1 MMVETTNGAATLGT
15 RVAGNGTSLLLRG
28 VKKAF
33 ADVKAVDGVD
43 LEVARGECFGL
54 LGPNGAGKTTT
65 IEICEGLTTPDA
77 GTVELLG
84 LKWGANAN
92 ELRQRIGIQLQET
105 QFPEKLTV
113 EETLRLF
120 RSFFKRGISVEE
132 SIKTAQLEEKRGARV
147 GGLSGGQKQ
156 RLAMATAL
164 VGDPELLFLDEPT
177 TGLDPQAR
185 RHLWD
190 LVDDLKH
197 AGRTIILTTHYM
209 DEAERLCDRVAIMD
223 HGNVIALGTP
233 NELIASIGGEDIV
246 EFAVVESI
254 DSPVPKGE
262 GPATSGG
269 VIGSPVPKGEGS
281 PPHGPGP
288 VRGDPGPGAPSS
300 VGGSPVPTVSSPHGR
315 VDAGMLLGIPGVKS
329 HRVDAG
335 LHQLAVSE
343 THTVVPRIF
352 TALTEHGL
360 HLSEFRTHSAT
371 LEDVFVRLTGRNL
384 RDE

>member
-1 MMVETTNGAATLGT
+1 MTDVAIFGT
-15 RVAGNGTSLLLRG
+15 AQKTSGGGNGPALLIRGLR
-28 VKKAF
+28 KAY
-33 ADVKAVDGVD
+33 ADVQAVDGLD

-65 IEICEGLTTPDA
+65 IEICEGLTAPDS
-77 GTVELLG
+77 GTVEVLG
-84 LKWGANAN
+84 LNWLSAANP
-92 ELRQRIGIQLQET
+92 LRQRIGIQLQET
-105 QFPEKLTV
+105 QFPDKLTV
-113 EETLRLF
+113 EETLRMF
-120 RSFFKRGISVEE
+120 RSFFKHGISVEE
-132 SIKTAQLEEKRGARV
+132 SIKTAQLEEKRKSRV

-190 LVDDLKH
+190 LVDELKQ

-223 HGNVIALGTP
+223 HGKTIALGTP
-233 NELIASIGGEDIV
+233 QQLIGSIGGEDIV
-246 EFAVVESI
+246 EFAVSDSQVRES
-254 DSPVPKGE
+254 
-262 GPATSGG
+262 
-269 VIGSPVPKGEGS
+269 
-281 PPHGPGP
+281 
-288 VRGDPGPGAPSS
+288 GPGAPRAE
-300 VGGSPVPTVSSPHGR
+300 VDPARLRAIGGVQ
-315 VDAGMLLGIPGVKS
+315 S

-335 LHQLAVSE
+335 LHQLSVSE
-343 THTVVPRIF
+343 LHLAVPRIF
-352 TALTEHGL
+352 AALKEQGL

>member
-1 MMVETTNGAATLGT
+1 MSDATKLAA
-15 RVAGNGTSLLLRG
+15 AGGPAASNNKPPLLIRGLR
-28 VKKAF
+28 KAF
-33 ADVKAVDGVD
+33 SDVQAVDGLD
-43 LEVARGECFGL
+43 LEVVSGECFGL

-65 IEICEGLTTPDA
+65 IEICEGLTVPDQ

-84 LKWGANAN
+84 LNWTTGAD

-105 QFPEKLTV
+105 QFPDKLTV

-120 RSFFKRGISVEE
+120 RSFYRHGIPVEQ
-132 SIKTAQLEEKRGARV
+132 SIRTAQLEEKRNSRV

-156 RLAMATAL
+156 RLAMACAL

-190 LVDDLKH
+190 LVDELKQ

-209 DEAERLCDRVAIMD
+209 EEAERLCDRVAIMD
-223 HGNVIALGTP
+223 HGHVIALGTP
-233 NELIASIGGEDIV
+233 QQLIATVGGEDIV
-246 EFAVVESI
+246 EFAVTQSE
-254 DSPVPKGE
+254 P
-262 GPATSGG
+262 
-269 VIGSPVPKGEGS
+269 GSHE
-281 PPHGPGP
+281 P
-288 VRGDPGPGAPSS
+288 VRGVVDPEKLTAI
-300 VGGSPVPTVSSPHGR
+300 GGVQ
-315 VDAGMLLGIPGVKS
+315 S

-335 LHQLAVSE
+335 LHQLSVSE
-343 THTVVPRIF
+343 LHTTVPRIF
-352 TALTEHGL
+352 AALATESL